1 MDAFTASRIAWAMIA
16 EPGDVLARDL
26 CQSLGPEEALAG
38 VLAPRSHTSM
48 LTRLGRE
55 VRTGD
60 RKHVGTWLSRYD
72 SDRVGASFAQQRRAG
87 IAVLDSSHTAWP
99 ARLDDLGDKAPL
111 ALWVR
116 GNPEAATAPAV
127 LAVVGSRRPT
137 GAGLHHTT
145 SIVSGPWGDGLTIIS
160 GGAAGIDAV
169 AHQASLIH
177 QRVPLCVLA
186 GGLESVY
193 PKENTALMS
202 QIEEHGAVL
211 SEAPCGV
218 AIRPE
223 RFLARN
229 RLIAALSHAVVV
241 VEAAYRSGA
250 INTAHHAATL
260 GREMG
265 VVPGRWDD
273 AATRGCF
280 RIARDLGAMVL
291 TEAADVGF
299 LLPGVPAV
307 PPTLER

>member
-60 RKHVGTWLSRYD
+60 RKQVGTWLSRYD

-127 LAVVGSRRPT
+127 LAVVGSRRPDRCWSASHHQHRVRSVGRRPDNNFWRRCRYRCGGPSGKPDSSK
-137 GAGLHHTT
+137 GAP
-145 SIVSGPWGDGLTIIS
+145 V
-160 GGAAGIDAV
+160 
-169 AHQASLIH
+169 
-177 QRVPLCVLA
+177 R
-186 GGLESVY
+186 
-193 PKENTALMS
+193 
-202 QIEEHGAVL
+202 
-211 SEAPCGV
+211 
-218 AIRPE
+218 
-223 RFLARN
+223 
-229 RLIAALSHAVVV
+229 
-241 VEAAYRSGA
+241 
-250 INTAHHAATL
+250 L
-260 GREMG
+260 GR
-265 VVPGRWDD
+265 R
-273 AATRGCF
+273 
-280 RIARDLGAMVL
+280 
-291 TEAADVGF
+291 
-299 LLPGVPAV
+299 PGVGV
-307 PPTLER
+307 PEGEHRADESD